1 MTLRFALCTAAVLL
15 APAFAPAGAPLADRL
30 PADCLIYAGWAGR
43 TEAFGESQ
51 FGRLVESKPV
61 QGGFAALHEVLVR
74 DMGRRDGP
82 VFDHFWQMLALA
94 WKHPIA
100 GAVLDVEKPE
110 GHDLGLRLALLI
122 DLGEDKPAFARH
134 LGALVRSA
142 DEDAEA
148 QAYGG
153 VDYHCFGDPDETVV
167 SVGFK
172 DQMFFLFL
180 GDAETPRKWIDL
192 KPGHSLAGSDAFA
205 AAIRDLEGD
214 EAQYVS
220 YISVEEA
227 KASVLALAG
236 EGGGDPEGR
245 ETRAASELE
254 RLVRAFGLEN
264 ATAVASSMCFEDGQI
279 HSRMRI
285 LSPVPHGGMLA
296 RVGERTVTAA
306 DLAAIPAD
314 ADFFAISSVSPESL
328 TAEIRR
334 ICAVAGED
342 AEADF
347 DEDMAEFRE
356 ATGVDL
362 QEDLLAGLGETWT
375 LCSAES
381 QGGFLTG
388 TAVWT
393 EVRDR
398 EKLEASLP
406 KLEQALMRAL
416 GVAQAPPTT
425 RPATSRRSTT
435 RPHQR
440 HWTTTRPSW
449 GAPAP
454 DWYEIRTMAVGD
466 TRIHFLAG
474 QTPDMPLPVAP
485 AWAIHDGKFYLAAW
499 PQVIASI
506 IEGGPGEGPG
516 RAPSLLDSEEFAA
529 LRERLADRPAILTYT
544 NTPRIVRRLY
554 PLALAGGTMGVNA
567 AGDLIRSAEMSW
579 LPSAQAAERFFGP
592 RLSAISLDERG
603 LLYEQYATLPGGAG
617 LFSPETAAAPLAGVA
632 VMPALSHAR
641 KLMKRSSSGVNL
653 HSIGIAITIYQA
665 EYEDRYP
672 PNLAVLIEA
681 RTLSAE
687 TFDSPSGDTP
697 PPRYMDGELV
707 GPVDYVY
714 FSEFSQVPGDP
725 PGGIMIAYEKP
736 EMNDGEGTN
745 ILTSHYSVQWVSME
759 RFERELQKTR
769 AYLKEQGLR

>member
-134 LGALVRSA
+134 LDALIRSFG
-142 DEDAEA
+142 DDAEPRV
-148 QAYGG
+148 YGG
-153 VDYHCFGDPDETVV
+153 VRYHWFGGKRGPDV
-167 SVGFK
+167 SVGF
-172 DQMFFLFL
+172 DDEVFFLFL
-180 GDAETPRKWIDL
+180 GDDEMLKAWIDL
-192 KPGHSLAGSDAFA
+192 KPARSLAESDAFA
-205 AAIRDLEGD
+205 AAIRDVEDG

-220 YISVEEA
+220 YINITVCKETATSRIDAETTEDA
-227 KASVLALAG
+227 EKRAW
-236 EGGGDPEGR
+236 GR
-245 ETRAASELE
+245 SAMEVVV
-254 RLVRAFGLEN
+254 RLFGLEK
-264 ATAVASSMCFEDGQI
+264 ATAVVSSMCFEDGQV

-306 DLAAIPAD
+306 DLDAIPAD

-334 ICAVAGED
+334 ICAVVGED

-393 EVRDR
+393 EVRDQ
-398 EKLEASLP
+398 EKLEAALP
-406 KLEQALMRAL
+406 KLEKTLMRAI
-416 GVAQAPPTT
+416 GADGGEPPA
-425 RPATSRRSTT
+425 RPTARDSGMSLPPVRRWSAG
-435 RPHQR
+435 PE
-440 HWTTTRPSW
+440 
-449 GAPAP
+449 
-454 DWYEIRTMAVGD
+454 WYEVRTMDVGD

-516 RAPSLLDSEEFAA
+516 RARSLLDSEEFAA

-544 NTPRIVRRLY
+544 NTPRIARRLY
-554 PLALAGGTMGVNA
+554 PLAMPVGTTAVNA
-567 AGDLIRSAEMSW
+567 ARSELAPRARMHWVPS
-579 LPSAQAAERFFGP
+579 LPAVERFFGP
-592 RLSAISLDERG
+592 TLSAVSLDERG
-603 LLYEQYATLPGGAG
+603 LLYEQYATLPGAAG
-617 LFSPETAAAPLAGVA
+617 VFSPETSAAPAAGV
-632 VMPALSHAR
+632 VILPALAHGR
-641 KLMKRSSSGVNL
+641 KLMKRSSSGMNL
-653 HSIGIAITIYQA
+653 ASIGMAITMYQA
-665 EYEDRYP
+665 EHEDRYP
-672 PNLAVLIEA
+672 PNL
-681 RTLSAE
+681 SALVE
-687 TFDSPSGDTP
+687 HALVSADYFDSPSGDTP
-697 PPRYMDGELV
+697 PPRYVDGELV

-714 FSEFSQVPGDP
+714 FSELAQL
-725 PGGIMIAYEKP
+725 PGGPDVVVMIAYERP
-736 EMNDGEGTN
+736 EMNEGEGTN
-745 ILTSHYSVQWVSME
+745 ILLGIGSVHWVSME
-759 RFERELQKTR
+759 RFDRELEKTR